1 MRSALCLRNIFIEN
15 DKLAVPRHIAVIMDG
30 NGRWAKQRGL
40 PRVEGHIAGA
50 ERVRE
55 VLRYA
60 REFGVEYMTLY
71 AFSTENWKRSREE
84 VDALM
89 DLLSRFIDGYLDE
102 MKQNNVRLLVTGRI
116 DGLPERAANDL
127 KRAMAETASLTGHT
141 LILALNYGGR
151 SEIADAA
158 KKIAEEVRHGRLDPV
173 KIDEQLF
180 SRYLY
185 LPDVPD
191 PDLMIRTS
199 GEFRLSNFL
208 LWELS
213 YAEFYVTD
221 TYWPDFDREE
231 FRKAIESYSKRDRR
245 FGGRK

>member
-1 MRSALCLRNIFIEN
+1 
-15 DKLAVPRHIAVIMDG
+15 MDG

-55 VLRYA
+55 VLCYA

>member
-1 MRSALCLRNIFIEN
+1 MEN
-15 DKLAVPRHIAVIMDG
+15 SELTIPRHIAVIMDG
-30 NGRWAKQRGL
+30 NGRWAKQHGL
-40 PRVEGHIAGA
+40 SRVEGHIAGA

-71 AFSTENWKRSREE
+71 AFSTENWKRSKEE

-89 DLLSRFIDGYLDE
+89 DLLSRFIDSYLDE
-102 MKQNNVRLLVTGRI
+102 MKQNGVRLLVTGRI

-127 KRAMAETASLTGHT
+127 KRAMVETAFLTGHT

>member
-1 MRSALCLRNIFIEN
+1 MEN
-15 DKLAVPRHIAVIMDG
+15 SELTIPRHIAVIMDG
-30 NGRWAKQRGL
+30 NGRWAKQHGL

-60 REFGVEYMTLY
+60 REFGVKYMTLY
-71 AFSTENWKRSREE
+71 AFSTENWKRSKEE

-89 DLLSRFIDGYLDE
+89 DLLSRFIDSYLDE
-102 MKQNNVRLLVTGRI
+102 MKQNGVRLLVTGRI

>member
-1 MRSALCLRNIFIEN
+1 ML
-15 DKLAVPRHIAVIMDG
+15 
-30 NGRWAKQRGL
+30 Q
-40 PRVEGHIAGA
+40 
-50 ERVRE
+50 
-55 VLRYA
+55 
-60 REFGVEYMTLY
+60 
-71 AFSTENWKRSREE
+71 KRSR
-84 VDALM
+84 
-89 DLLSRFIDGYLDE
+89 
-102 MKQNNVRLLVTGRI
+102 K
-116 DGLPERAANDL
+116 
-127 KRAMAETASLTGHT
+127 
-141 LILALNYGGR
+141 
-151 SEIADAA
+151 
-158 KKIAEEVRHGRLDPV
+158 VRHGRLDPV

>member
-1 MRSALCLRNIFIEN
+1 MEN
-15 DKLAVPRHIAVIMDG
+15 SELTIPRHIAVIMDG
-30 NGRWAKQRGL
+30 NGRWAKQHGL

-71 AFSTENWKRSREE
+71 AFSTENWKRSKEE

-89 DLLSRFIDGYLDE
+89 DLLSRFIDSYLDE
-102 MKQNNVRLLVTGRI
+102 MKQNGVRLLVTGRI

-127 KRAMAETASLTGHT
+127 KRAMVETASLTGHT

>member
-1 MRSALCLRNIFIEN
+1 MEN
-15 DKLAVPRHIAVIMDG
+15 DKLAVPRHVAVIMDG